1 MKEFNISER
10 KLLTILSQNIGTKKV
25 DDVLLG
31 KFKRWLKINLK
42 ELFEEEK
49 RGKLLN
55 VWLADMARYFS
66 QRS

>member
-25 DDVLLG
+25 DDVLFG
-31 KFKRWLKINLK
+31 EFKRWLKINLK

-49 RGKLLN
+49 RGELLN